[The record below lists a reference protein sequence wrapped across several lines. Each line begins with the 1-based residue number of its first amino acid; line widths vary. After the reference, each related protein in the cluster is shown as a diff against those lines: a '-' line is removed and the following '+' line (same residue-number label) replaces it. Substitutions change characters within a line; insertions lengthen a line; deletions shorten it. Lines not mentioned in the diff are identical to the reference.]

1 MICENAVLALGLA
14 GEEELE
20 AVKRTALRVGELLK
34 AFFAEQ
40 GLEHE
45 HFTLEDGQRGGAV
58 LVADQISPDTMR
70 LWDEKG
76 EPLDKDRFRKDL
88 GGVEEAYREVLRRVL
103 G

>member
-1 MICENAVLALGLA
+1 
-14 GEEELE
+14 
-20 AVKRTALRVGELLK
+20 
-34 AFFAEQ
+34 
-40 GLEHE
+40 
-45 HFTLEDGQRGGAV
+45 
-58 LVADQISPDTMR
+58 MR